1 MESMWPCTYSAI
13 DIFIPDSTVRG
24 YRRLSQREAWFKLPT
39 VFTSLFFQTPE
50 TTNPRLS
57 LGKSGVCV
65 YLMWR

>member
-39 VFTSLFFQTPE
+39 VFTP
-50 TTNPRLS
+50 PLS
-57 LGKSGVCV
+57 L
-65 YLMWR
+65 